1 MKYFK
6 TYEAYRRGVNGVGSL
21 KNSLAALKR
30 QNITGRYTDAETLA
44 KGIRNEYEAI
54 TGEKYEDEVQMSMD
68 DAIADIIGH
77 FKLDGP
83 EFMAAWDKVVKE
95 SVNEAKLKRGDKIT
109 IEFDDEDGDYK
120 AGEYTVIG
128 GSKGGKELEGMGIKI
143 FMTDRELNS
152 IEYTVKESYDGT
164 LSDIKYDL
172 EMALDNLG
180 INSKA
185 LKGVKKT
192 PKGYEVRMSSY
203 MSDKNTWD
211 RIGTDIGA
219 DLIDFKKGSINI
231 GIYEKVNLK
240 ADHLSSAEYQKA
252 KKLKD
257 FNKDDW
263 SWNGDTQ
270 LYDRVNEAYIGP
282 LYDRVNEGQFSW
294 MTQDTGEQIGSQR
307 ENRITVYM
315 YDNEGNRWEE
325 KRYKGYGNFGGMD
338 YYELL
343 DKMNG
348 GEGDRGAGIEL
359 AFDKKKVK
367 AGKVLFPALVT
378 DPRYNWKRH
387 NFKVEAKHDPNQS
400 WL

>member
-68 DAIADIIGH
+68 DAIADIVSH

-83 EFMAAWDKVVKE
+83 EFMAAWDRVVKE

-152 IEYTVKESYDGT
+152 IEYTVNESYDGT

-231 GIYEKVNLK
+231 GIYEKVN
-240 ADHLSSAEYQKA
+240 Q
-252 KKLKD
+252 
-257 FNKDDW
+257 
-263 SWNGDTQ
+263 
-270 LYDRVNEAYIGP
+270 
-282 LYDRVNEGQFSW
+282 
-294 MTQDTGEQIGSQR
+294 
-307 ENRITVYM
+307 
-315 YDNEGNRWEE
+315 
-325 KRYKGYGNFGGMD
+325 
-338 YYELL
+338 
-343 DKMNG
+343 
-348 GEGDRGAGIEL
+348 
-359 AFDKKKVK
+359 
-367 AGKVLFPALVT
+367 
-378 DPRYNWKRH
+378 
-387 NFKVEAKHDPNQS
+387 
-400 WL
+400 

>member
-1 MKYFK
+1 LAVHKKENILRYPSP
-6 TYEAYRRGVNGVGSL
+6 EDLALAIR
-21 KNSLAALKR
+21 KN
-30 QNITGRYTDAETLA
+30 
-44 KGIRNEYEAI
+44 YEAI

-68 DAIADIIGH
+68 DVIADTVAH
-77 FKLDGP
+77 FKMDGP
-83 EFMAAWDKVVKE
+83 DFMAAWDRVVKE

-152 IEYTVKESYDGT
+152 IEYTVKESVMNESYDGT

-185 LKGVKKT
+185 LKGVKKKG
-192 PKGYEVRMSSY
+192 KGYEVRMSSY

-263 SWNGDTQ
+263 SWNSDTQ
-270 LYDRVNEAYIGP
+270 LYDRVNEARNKKVTKQMWNKMS
-282 LYDRVNEGQFSW
+282 D
-294 MTQDTGEQIGSQR
+294 
-307 ENRITVYM
+307 
-315 YDNEGNRWEE
+315 E
-325 KRYKGYGNFGGMD
+325 KRFDALLSVVKDPDDAEKFVNSKWEDLPSGFERDMTL
-338 YYELL
+338 YE
-343 DKMNG
+343 N
-348 GEGDRGAGIEL
+348 
-359 AFDKKKVK
+359 
-367 AGKVLFPALVT
+367 
-378 DPRYNWKRH
+378 N
-387 NFKVEAKHDPNQS
+387 
-400 WL
+400 

>member
-83 EFMAAWDKVVKE
+83 EFMAAWDRVIKE

-152 IEYTVKESYDGT
+152 IEYTVNESYDGT

-263 SWNGDTQ
+263 SWNSDTQ
-270 LYDRVNEAYIGP
+270 LYDRVNEARNKKVTKQMWNKMS
-282 LYDRVNEGQFSW
+282 D
-294 MTQDTGEQIGSQR
+294 
-307 ENRITVYM
+307 
-315 YDNEGNRWEE
+315 E
-325 KRYKGYGNFGGMD
+325 KRFDALLSVVKDPDDAEKFVNSKWEDLPSGFERDMTL
-338 YYELL
+338 YE
-343 DKMNG
+343 N
-348 GEGDRGAGIEL
+348 
-359 AFDKKKVK
+359 
-367 AGKVLFPALVT
+367 
-378 DPRYNWKRH
+378 N
-387 NFKVEAKHDPNQS
+387 
-400 WL
+400 